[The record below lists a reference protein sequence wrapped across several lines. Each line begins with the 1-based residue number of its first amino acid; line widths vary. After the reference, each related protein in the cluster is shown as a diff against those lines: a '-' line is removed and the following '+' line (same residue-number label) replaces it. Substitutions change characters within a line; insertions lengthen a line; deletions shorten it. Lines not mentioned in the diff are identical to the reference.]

1 MITFFH
7 MEVLEQIEA
16 RILEHHAAGRTIHW
30 LGGGAEALG
39 LSALDRDAGIAAVFT
54 PTVEIKRQGGRA
66 GGTIAGMSLL
76 FSPPFDLS
84 YVRES
89 KNARVIRAAHIASA
103 RVALRHLESWT
114 LVRDVAGGSLRPSGL
129 IYGLCV
135 ADDAFVLDMMVL
147 GWGVGP
153 GMRWGLIDGWTL
165 AAKLGSAEDIY
176 ASELEDRLA
185 SQGLKLTWTGPSHAD
200 LKPMLWR
207 ERRARWAL
215 AQYGRKKFWQADAS

>member
-1 MITFFH
+1 M
-7 MEVLEQIEA
+7 
-16 RILEHHAAGRTIHW
+16 RISDW
-30 LGGGAEALG
+30 SSDVCSSDLGGGADALG

-114 LVRDVAGGSLRPSGL
+114 L
-129 IYGLCV
+129 
-135 ADDAFVLDMMVL
+135 
-147 GWGVGP
+147 
-153 GMRWGLIDGWTL
+153 
-165 AAKLGSAEDIY
+165 
-176 ASELEDRLA
+176 DRKSTRLN
-185 SQGLKLTWTGPSHAD
+185 SSH
-200 LKPMLWR
+200 
-207 ERRARWAL
+207 
-215 AQYGRKKFWQADAS
+215 